1 MRAVRWMFDTEQGA
15 RPGKTSTAT
24 DKYPPLMA
32 QISRFIDH
40 LAKKHPKVSLRALFR
55 AAMEP
60 PGPHCATLGAFA
72 ASARTVTLTP
82 FLPAEKP
89 MPIRHCIVHLIDK
102 KPDGSPAVLHARDTE
117 LQASQAIEHMLA
129 DLNESYNAKQG
140 KAWGFFHAESGAH
153 PFSGWLKEYLDNDKD
168 FTSFTRTAVEHLQK
182 LMEESN
188 LSTGGHVVFA
198 HYQQGMT
205 DYLAIALL
213 HHSEGVAVNDALDVT
228 PSRHLDLG
236 QLHLAARVNLSE
248 WQNNKQ
254 SKQYISFIKGKNG
267 KKVSEYFRDF
277 IGCQEGV
284 DGPGET
290 RTLLKAF
297 SDFVE
302 SEDLPEEDAR
312 EKTQALVDYASSQS
326 KMGEPMAL
334 EELSG
339 LIDEE
344 RPRAFYDHIRN
355 KDYGLSPEIPA
366 DKRTLNQF
374 RRFTGRAEGLSIS
387 FEAHLLG
394 SKIEY
399 DEEAGTLIIKGL
411 PTQLTD
417 QLKRRKD

>member
-1 MRAVRWMFDTEQGA
+1 
-15 RPGKTSTAT
+15 
-24 DKYPPLMA
+24 
-32 QISRFIDH
+32 
-40 LAKKHPKVSLRALFR
+40 
-55 AAMEP
+55 
-60 PGPHCATLGAFA
+60 
-72 ASARTVTLTP
+72 
-82 FLPAEKP
+82 

-117 LQASQAIEHMLA
+117 LGASDAIENLLA
-129 DLNESYNAKQG
+129 DLNDSYNAKQG
-140 KAWGFFHAESGAH
+140 KAWGFFHGESGAY
-153 PFSGWLKEYLDNDKD
+153 PLSGWLKQYLEAEKD
-168 FTSFTRTAVEHLQK
+168 FAAFSRIAVEHLQK

-188 LSTGGHVVFA
+188 LSTGGHILFA

-213 HHSEGVAVNDALDVT
+213 HHSEGVAVNADLDVT

-236 QLHLAARVNLSE
+236 QLHLAARINLSE
-248 WQNNKQ
+248 WKNNQN

-267 KKVSEYFRDF
+267 KKVSDYFRDF

-302 SEDLPEEDAR
+302 SEDLPEASAR
-312 EKTQALVDYASSQS
+312 EKTQTLVDYATTQT
-326 KMGEPMAL
+326 KLGEPVTL
-334 EELSG
+334 EELSS
-339 LIDEE
+339 LIDED
-344 RPRAFYDHIRN
+344 RPKAFYDHIRN

-394 SKIEY
+394 DKVEY
-399 DEEAGTLIIKGL
+399 DEVAETLIIKGL
-411 PTQLTD
+411 PTQLID

>member
-1 MRAVRWMFDTEQGA
+1 
-15 RPGKTSTAT
+15 
-24 DKYPPLMA
+24 
-32 QISRFIDH
+32 
-40 LAKKHPKVSLRALFR
+40 
-55 AAMEP
+55 
-60 PGPHCATLGAFA
+60 
-72 ASARTVTLTP
+72 
-82 FLPAEKP
+82 

-102 KPDGSPAVLHARDTE
+102 KPDGTPAVLHTRDSE
-117 LQASQAIEHMLA
+117 LSESTAIENMLA

-153 PFSGWLKEYLDNDKD
+153 PISGWLMDYFDGRQD
-168 FTSFTRTAVEHLQK
+168 FTTFSHIAVEHLQK
-182 LMEESN
+182 LMEESS
-188 LSTGGHVVFA
+188 LSTGGHVLFA

-213 HHSEGVAVNDALDVT
+213 HHSEGVVVTNEQDVT
-228 PSRHLDLG
+228 TSHHLDLS
-236 QLHLAARVNLSE
+236 QLHLAARINVSE

-254 SKQYISFIKGKNG
+254 SKQYISYIQGKSG

-277 IGCQEGV
+277 IGCLEGV

-302 SEDLPEEDAR
+302 SEDLPDESAR
-312 EKTQALVDYASSQS
+312 EKTKTLVDYATSQA
-326 KMGEPMAL
+326 KLGEPMGL

-339 LIDEE
+339 LIDED
-344 RPRAFYDHIRN
+344 RPKAFYDHIRN

-394 SKIEY
+394 DKIEY
-399 DEEAGTLIIKGL
+399 DEASSTLTIKGL
-411 PTQLTD
+411 PTQLSD
-417 QLKRRKD
+417 QLKRR

>member
-1 MRAVRWMFDTEQGA
+1 
-15 RPGKTSTAT
+15 
-24 DKYPPLMA
+24 
-32 QISRFIDH
+32 
-40 LAKKHPKVSLRALFR
+40 
-55 AAMEP
+55 
-60 PGPHCATLGAFA
+60 
-72 ASARTVTLTP
+72 
-82 FLPAEKP
+82 

-117 LQASQAIEHMLA
+117 LAASDAIENLLA
-129 DLNESYNAKQG
+129 DLNDSYNAKQG
-140 KAWGFFHAESGAH
+140 KAWGFFHGESGAY
-153 PFSGWLKEYLDNDKD
+153 PLSGWLKQYLDEEKD
-168 FTSFTRTAVEHLQK
+168 FAGFSRIAVEHLQK

-188 LSTGGHVVFA
+188 LSTGGHILFA

-205 DYLAIALL
+205 EYLAIALL
-213 HHSEGVAVNDALDVT
+213 HHSEGVAVNAELDVT

-236 QLHLAARVNLSE
+236 QLHLAARINLSE
-248 WQNNKQ
+248 WKNNHN

-267 KKVSEYFRDF
+267 KKVSDYFRDF

-302 SEDLPEEDAR
+302 SEDLPEASAR
-312 EKTQALVDYASSQS
+312 EKTQTLVDYATSQT
-326 KMGEPMAL
+326 KLGEPVAL
-334 EELSG
+334 DELSS
-339 LIDEE
+339 LIDED
-344 RPRAFYDHIRN
+344 RPKAFYDHIRN

-394 SKIEY
+394 DKVEY
-399 DEEAGTLIIKGL
+399 DEEAGTLVIKGL
-411 PTQLTD
+411 PTQLID